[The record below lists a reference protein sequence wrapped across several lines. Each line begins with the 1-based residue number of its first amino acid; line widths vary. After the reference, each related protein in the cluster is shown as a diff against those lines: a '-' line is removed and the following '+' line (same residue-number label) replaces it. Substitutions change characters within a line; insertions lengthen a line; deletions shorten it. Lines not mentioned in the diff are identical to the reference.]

1 MKTFRVIQNV
11 LIAVGI
17 ITTVS
22 LVDGIEVS
30 ASNVQAAFVIAC
42 FTIVTIPFGKGRR
55 VKQVCKQGTS
65 PYFGITQTHG
75 FRLNLSWYY
84 LMVLGQVFNGNR

>member
-30 ASNVQAAFVIAC
+30 ASNVQAAFV
-42 FTIVTIPFGKGRR
+42 
-55 VKQVCKQGTS
+55 
-65 PYFGITQTHG
+65 
-75 FRLNLSWYY
+75 LS
-84 LMVLGQVFNGNR
+84 LIHI

>member
-1 MKTFRVIQNV
+1 MATNVAKLFRFVMNRNSLFRKMNVEQEKRFRVIQNV

-42 FTIVTIPFGKGRR
+42 FTIVTILERE
-55 VKQVCKQGTS
+55 
-65 PYFGITQTHG
+65 
-75 FRLNLSWYY
+75 FRSEKDEE
-84 LMVLGQVFNGNR
+84 